1 VIAPRPPVRLTTR
14 ALTVGSLCAAAL
26 LGLSLV
32 LKFGGAVAVAG
43 VVGNVGVI
51 VLLLTPVAGL
61 IATWLELRGLRPAHA
76 WLAVAVLL
84 VLGLATLIALLARP

>member
-1 VIAPRPPVRLTTR
+1 MIAPRPPVWLTTR
-14 ALTVGSLCAAAL
+14 ALTVGSLGAAAL

-32 LKFGGAVAVAG
+32 LKFGGAVAAAG
-43 VVGNVGVI
+43 LVGNIGVI

-61 IATWLELRGLRPAHA
+61 IASWWELRILRPAHA
-76 WLAVAVLL
+76 WIAVAVLL